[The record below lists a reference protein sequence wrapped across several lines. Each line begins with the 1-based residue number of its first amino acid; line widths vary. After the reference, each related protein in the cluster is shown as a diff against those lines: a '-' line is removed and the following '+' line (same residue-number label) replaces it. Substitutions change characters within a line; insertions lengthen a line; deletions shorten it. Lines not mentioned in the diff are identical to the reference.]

1 MNKHP
6 RVTLPVALLF
16 LLFAGRGFAAD
27 PVPVLVR
34 ENINTF
40 SEDPIKIKK
49 LRDAVA
55 VLRDRKF
62 DNSIS
67 WFTQAGI
74 HDIRANDPDLNK
86 VPTSIQALFHQCHK
100 TESLF
105 FLWHRAYVA
114 AVEKLIQDAVHD
126 PTFRLPYWNW
136 YADPS
141 LPEAFRNEFLDPQHT
156 QKNSLYIAN
165 RIATTTINVNKGDPI
180 WTPEIIAD
188 YDSDDF
194 ESFQSQL
201 DDNEHG
207 MIHVFVGTPTNMG
220 SIFYAARDPIFYLHH
235 ANIDRLLMVWLKK
248 NPTHKPPV
256 HFPGWIPSVYRF
268 PIPPGSI
275 GNSNPP
281 VYTPSEQTLGLGSME
296 AMGYK
301 YDNVD
306 PPNVSTPPVP
316 AAPPHLQVSAV
327 ASATPKE
334 IKLMQFAAAQVPN
347 KALEIAAGGTVDLTV
362 EASQKERIKS
372 LANMT
377 PSPQRAGLSLV
388 FENIQV
394 KEPPAGLAGYRVFV
408 NLPKETTAGESFRDH
423 FVGTLSLFNLQ
434 HAQAHGPTTIKLRFS
449 RTQGAPALE
458 KSLKSEGEGAGK
470 VSVSLV
476 PVLAPGASAPSTPV
490 LTIGQIRLEGTLP

>member
-1 MNKHP
+1 MNKHL
-6 RVTLPVALLF
+6 RITLQVAVLF
-16 LLFAGRGFAAD
+16 LLFAGRGLAVD
-27 PVPVLVR
+27 PVLVR
-34 ENINTF
+34 ENIDTF
-40 SEDPIKIKK
+40 SQDSVKLKK

-55 VLRDRKF
+55 ALRDRKL

-67 WFTQAGI
+67 WFTQAGV
-74 HDIRANDPDLNK
+74 HDILPNDPDLNK

-114 AVEKLIQDAVHD
+114 AVEKLMQDAIHD

-141 LPEAFRNEFLDPQHT
+141 LPEAFRNEFLDPRHR

-165 RIATTTINVNKGDPI
+165 RTVNRGDPI
-180 WTPEIIAD
+180 WTPQIITD

-194 ESFQSQL
+194 ESFQGQL
-201 DDNEHG
+201 NDNEHG

-235 ANIDRLLMVWLKK
+235 AYIDRLLMVWLKK
-248 NPTHKPPV
+248 NPTHKPPA
-256 HFPGWIPSVYRF
+256 HFPGWMPSVYRF
-268 PIPPGSI
+268 PIPPGST

-281 VYTPSEQTLGLGSME
+281 VHTPSEQDLGLGSVE

-316 AAPPHLQVSAV
+316 TAPQHLQVSAA

-334 IKLMQFAAAQVPN
+334 MKLMQFGAVEAPK

-362 EASQKERIKS
+362 EASQKERIKA

-377 PSPQRAGLSLV
+377 PSPQPTGLSLV

-394 KEPPAGLAGYRVFV
+394 KEPPPGLAGYRVFV
-408 NLPKETTAGESFRDH
+408 NLPKETTPGESFRDY

-434 HAQAHGPTTIKLRFS
+434 HAQAHGPATIKLRFS
-449 RTQGAPALE
+449 PTQGAPALT

-490 LTIGQIRLEGTLP
+490 LTIGQIRLEGALP

>member
-1 MNKHP
+1 MHKSS
-6 RVTLPVALLF
+6 RIIFGVAVLYLVF
-16 LLFAGRGFAAD
+16 TSRGFAVD
-27 PVPVLVR
+27 PVVVR
-34 ENINTF
+34 ENVNTF
-40 SEDPIKIKK
+40 TRDSVKLKK

-55 VLRDRKF
+55 GLKDRKL

-74 HDIRANDPDLNK
+74 HDILPNDPDLNK
-86 VPTSIQALFHQCHK
+86 VPMSIRALFHQCHK

-114 AVEKLIQDAVHD
+114 AVEKLMQDAIHD

-141 LPEAFRNEFLDPQHT
+141 LPEAFRSEFLDQQHT
-156 QKNSLYIAN
+156 QKNPLYIAN
-165 RIATTTINVNKGDPI
+165 RIANQQMNVNRGDPI
-180 WTPEIIAD
+180 WTPQIITD

-194 ESFQSQL
+194 ESFQGQL
-201 DDNEHG
+201 NDNEHG
-207 MIHVFVGTPTNMG
+207 MIHVFVGTRTNMG
-220 SIFYAARDPIFYLHH
+220 SISYAARDPIFYLHH

-248 NPTHKPPV
+248 NPTHQPPA
-256 HFPGWIPSVYRF
+256 HFPGWVPSVYRF
-268 PIPPGSI
+268 PIPPGST
-275 GNSNPP
+275 GKSNPP
-281 VYTPSEQTLGLGSME
+281 VYTPSEQALALGSME

-306 PPNVSTPPVP
+306 PPNLSTPPVP
-316 AAPPHLQVSAV
+316 AAPQHLQVSAA
-327 ASATPKE
+327 ASAKRKE
-334 IKLMQFAAAQVPN
+334 MKLMQFAAAEAPN

-377 PSPQRAGLSLV
+377 PSPQPAGLSLV

-394 KEPPAGLAGYRVFV
+394 KEPPSGLAGYRVFV
-408 NLPKETTAGESFRDH
+408 NLPKETTPSESFRDH

-434 HAQAHGPTTIKLRFS
+434 HAQAHGPATVKFRFS

-458 KSLKSEGEGAGK
+458 KSLKSEDEGVGK

-476 PVLAPGASAPSTPV
+476 PVLAPGASAPTTPV
-490 LTIGQIRLEGTLP
+490 LTIGQIRLEGALP